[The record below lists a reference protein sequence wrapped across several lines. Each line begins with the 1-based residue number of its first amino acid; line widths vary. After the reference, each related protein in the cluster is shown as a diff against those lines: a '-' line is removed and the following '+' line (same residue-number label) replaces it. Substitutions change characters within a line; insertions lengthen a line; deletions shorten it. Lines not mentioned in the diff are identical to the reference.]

1 MSYDLGA
8 SYRAARERISALLS
22 GTDTTQRV
30 PATAGWAMHDVLAH
44 LAGVT
49 EDAATG
55 NMTGA
60 PGDAWTAAQVARGA
74 GRADA
79 ELLATWAEHAPA
91 LEGLLSSPHGAA
103 VSAAVMDVHC
113 HEADLRHALG
123 LAAEL
128 PADFLAWA
136 AAAMRD
142 RLAAQVAEAGLPAV
156 EVAADDFEWFRGRL
170 GRRTEAEVRTYGW
183 SADPGPYLDLFF
195 IFGRAQQ
202 SMGERLRS

>member
-1 MSYDLGA
+1 MTS
-8 SYRAARERISALLS
+8 SPSRSVTISQLSRLPGLS

-128 PADFLAWA
+128 PAEFLAGAIGGVITW
-136 AAAMRD
+136 
-142 RLAAQVAEAGLPAV
+142 LANTLASAVVGLAV
-156 EVAADDFEWFRGRL
+156 GTTIALV
-170 GRRTEAEVRTYGW
+170 V
-183 SADPGPYLDLFF
+183 
-195 IFGRAQQ
+195 
-202 SMGERLRS
+202 ERLPFGKAEPAH